1 MKILL
6 ACTSIQDEHRDEN
19 VHDTHYPLGLAYL
32 QSYLEHTRPDKDE
45 FVNLYL
51 NNVPYEECYS
61 TIIKSLNDFKPDVFG
76 VSIMTHSRVSAY
88 KMIEYAHK
96 NFPETK
102 ILVGGMHPTV
112 MWEQF
117 AKKYPYVTIVRGEGE
132 KTFHNIIEALDKGD
146 SLKEIPGVAYWEGE
160 EVFTTGNAPLIDDL
174 DDLPFPKHE
183 LFVDENKGMANLLTS
198 RGCPYRCNF
207 CVLDW
212 MSKRQVRF
220 RSGDDIAD
228 EVEMILEKFP
238 SVRTI
243 WIHDDAFM
251 INKNRTIEFCEAI
264 INRGIKTQFVASARF
279 RPISEEVVYKMEEA
293 GFVQVLFGLESGA
306 EEVIKGMRK
315 GISKEHVRYGLDL
328 FAKTSMKATAFII
341 AGLPGETD
349 ETIDETIDFVQ
360 ELQNINYLFYDD
372 IGVAMVYPGTEMY
385 EMVKATGKIDDDYWL
400 TDGDVP
406 YFTDTIGA
414 VHTYE
419 KLLGMKE
426 KIRKAI
432 ALNFL
437 FTPEGFLKQRKV
449 IPPMLKYCQQ
459 HNMTGINKMLYQAV
473 IDNDLLPPVMHST
486 YFGASP
492 ELRKNLSIVFE
503 NLALQLVT
511 QNHFKTQEEAD
522 NFGNLVREQRTSDE
536 KTLIEYEK
544 RRKAI
549 HAKLSKEDDE
559 GDVEYVRKKYDTVAK
574 NVPRD
579 LGFHISTVGG
589 VGSG

>member
-1 MKILL
+1 
-6 ACTSIQDEHRDEN
+6 
-19 VHDTHYPLGLAYL
+19 
-32 QSYLEHTRPDKDE
+32 
-45 FVNLYL
+45 
-51 NNVPYEECYS
+51 
-61 TIIKSLNDFKPDVFG
+61 
-76 VSIMTHSRVSAY
+76 
-88 KMIEYAHK
+88 
-96 NFPETK
+96 
-102 ILVGGMHPTV
+102 
-112 MWEQF
+112 
-117 AKKYPYVTIVRGEGE
+117 
-132 KTFHNIIEALDKGD
+132 
-146 SLKEIPGVAYWEGE
+146 
-160 EVFTTGNAPLIDDL
+160 
-174 DDLPFPKHE
+174 
-183 LFVDENKGMANLLTS
+183 MANLLTS

-251 INKNRTIEFCEAI
+251 INKNRTLEFCDAI
-264 INRGIKTQFVASARF
+264 IGRGIKTQFVASARF

-306 EEVIKGMRK
+306 NEVIKGMRK

-328 FAKTSMKATAFII
+328 FGKTSMKATAFII

-385 EMVKATGKIDDDYWL
+385 ELVKATGKIDDDYWL

-414 VHTYE
+414 AHSYA
-419 KLLGMKE
+419 KLLYMKE

-449 IPPMLKYCQQ
+449 IPSMLKYCQQ
-459 HNMTGINKMLYQAV
+459 HNMTGINKMFYQAV
-473 IDNDLLPPVMHST
+473 IDNNLLPPVMHST

-492 ELRKNLSIVFE
+492 ELRKTLSIVFE
-503 NLALQLVT
+503 NLALQLVA

-522 NFGNLVREQRTSDE
+522 NFGNLVGEQRTSDE
-536 KTLIEYEK
+536 KTIIDYEK
-544 RRKAI
+544 RRKEI
-549 HAKLSKEDDE
+549 HSKLSKEDDD

-574 NVPRD
+574 NTPRD
-579 LGFHISTVGG
+579 LDFHISTVGG